1 MSPVFDQAAL
11 VELAERT
18 AYEIY
23 LLEEVYTLIEDKL
36 FRRWPISVI
45 YAVNNPIPVSWP
57 GAGLSA
63 IWEDWRSGFR
73 NAGAPLI
80 FVSTFKLL
88 DMLMEWVLQKNGFNK
103 WPFSEKVKKLASSPS
118 PIFPP
123 LIESRPWVK
132 ERLISLYSTL
142 YPLRGTIIHHRQ
154 FTVTSGALQV
164 SSSKKGSTGTPT
176 DISADHLRILASTI
190 ISVLRHVDGTWRF
203 DELRERTLRYNLD
216 ELAALHGCAVFGQ
229 KYPYYISVRV
239 YSTDP
244 DPRHVNLT
252 AIRSDLSTKYKERD
266 CLFDLLVVIVKDIKA
281 VAAYFFPY
289 SILSGLSQTLDAEQY
304 RTAIPDDIKPEHAL
318 SSSGFVT

>member
-1 MSPVFDQAAL
+1 MPPVFDQAAL

-23 LLEEVYTLIEDKL
+23 LLEDVYTLVEDKL
-36 FRRWPISVI
+36 FRCWSASVI
-45 YAVNNPIPVSWP
+45 YAVNNPKPVSWP
-57 GAGLSA
+57 GAVLSA
-63 IWEDWRSGFR
+63 TWGDWRRDFLK
-73 NAGAPLI
+73 AGAPLI

-88 DMLMEWVLQKNGFNK
+88 DMLVEWVLQKNGLELK
-103 WPFSEKVKKLASSPS
+103 RMYMFSEKLKVLASSPS

-123 LIESRPWVK
+123 LIESRPWLK
-132 ERLISLYSTL
+132 ERLIDLYRTL
-142 YPLRGTIIHHRQ
+142 DPLRGTIIHHRQ
-154 FTVTSGALQV
+154 FSVTAGALQV

-190 ISVLRHVDGTWRF
+190 ISVLRHVDGTWHF

-252 AIRSDLSTKYKERD
+252 AIRSDLSTKYTERD
-266 CLFDLLVVIVKDIKA
+266 CLFDLLVVIVKHTKA

-289 SILSGLSQTLDAEQY
+289 SILSGWSQTLDAEQY
-304 RTAIPDDIKPEHAL
+304 RTAIPDDIKPEHTL
-318 SSSGFVT
+318 